1 MCGIAGVI
9 SRYADR
15 ERFSKGLSQISYRGP
30 DETGI
35 FESAL
40 GDMKIFLGVNR
51 LSIIDVEGGKQP
63 VFSEDK
69 KVVVVFNGEIYNF
82 LELREKLEHK
92 HVFVSRSDSEVIPHL
107 WEDYSKD
114 MLDKL
119 DGMFAIALYDRE
131 KEILFLARDP
141 FGEKPLYYSF
151 GPNFFA
157 FSSEPK
163 VLFHITSLSPQPD
176 FQALQEYLFFGFI
189 PSPLSAF
196 SGIKK
201 LPAGYFL
208 ILDIK
213 RWRLDVE
220 RYFYIRK
227 LEKINNSRFALEVL
241 DYEFRQSVKR
251 RLISDVPLGIFLS
264 GGIDSSS
271 VVAVA
276 SEFTKPKTFS
286 ISFSESSYDESEFS
300 REVADFFGT
309 EHTEFKMEQKD
320 MLSVIPE
327 IFDKLDEPFADSSI
341 LPTYILSKL
350 TRTKVKVAL
359 SGDGGDELFGGYPT
373 YISHI
378 PAEILKYIF
387 PQSFIK
393 FLSSLSRFIPASF
406 EYLSFDFKV
415 KRFLSGLLYNLPQ
428 RHYFWMRY
436 FSPEE
441 INFII
446 RYSTAEKHFASGV
459 LNDFYNESYIFD
471 FFSRPMY
478 LDMKIYLQDDILFK
492 TDRASSFCSL
502 EVRTPFLTKNIA
514 NIVFSLNFFQKVK
527 PFYTLDGLKFLLRRM
542 MKDKLPAK
550 ILRRKKQGFAVP
562 ISFWI
567 LEYKDIFYEKI
578 MNLCR
583 YLRKFGV
590 LSEEYQKFMLK
601 EFENHVQKRE
611 NNSRKIFAIFSLSY
625 WFERWIKI

>member
-1 MCGIAGVI
+1 MCGIAGVV

-35 FESAL
+35 FELAL
-40 GDMKIFLGVNR
+40 DDMKIFLGVNR
-51 LSIIDVEGGKQP
+51 LSIIDIEGGKQP

-69 KVVVVFNGEIYNF
+69 KVAAVFNGEIYNF
-82 LELREKLEHK
+82 LELREELKEK
-92 HVFVSRSDSEVIPHL
+92 HVFVSRSDSEIIPHL
-107 WEDYSKD
+107 WEDYSED

-131 KEILFLARDP
+131 REVLFLARDP

-151 GPNFFA
+151 GPEFFA

-163 VLFHITSLSPQPD
+163 VLFHITSLSAEPD
-176 FQALQEYLFFGFI
+176 FRALQDYLFFGFI
-189 PSPLSAF
+189 PAPLSAF

-208 ILDIK
+208 TLDIK
-213 RWRLDVE
+213 RWKLDVK
-220 RYFYIRK
+220 RYFYIKK
-227 LEKINNSRFALEVL
+227 LDRIDSSFVLEL
-241 DYEFRQSVKR
+241 LEYEFRQSVKR
-251 RLISDVPLGIFLS
+251 RLIADVPLGIFLS
-264 GGIDSSS
+264 GGVDSSS

-276 SEFTKPKTFS
+276 SEFIKPKTFS

-350 TRTKVKVAL
+350 TRAKVKVAL

-378 PAEILKYIF
+378 PAEILKHIL
-387 PQSFIK
+387 PQSSIK
-393 FLSSLSRFIPASF
+393 FLNSLSRFIPASF
-406 EYLSFDFKV
+406 EYFSFDFKV
-415 KRFLSGLLYNLPQ
+415 KRFLSGLYYDLPQ

-446 RYSTAEKHFASGV
+446 RYRATERYYFSSILK
-459 LNDFYNESYIFD
+459 DFYDESLIFD

-514 NIVFSLNFFQKVK
+514 NIVFSLDFFQKVK
-527 PFYTLDGLKFLLRRM
+527 PFYTLDGLKFLLRRI
-542 MKDKLPAK
+542 MKGKLPNK
-550 ILRRKKQGFAVP
+550 ILKRKKQGFAVP

-567 LEYKDIFYEKI
+567 LKHKNIFYEKI
-578 MNLCR
+578 LNLGR

-590 LSEEYQKFMLK
+590 LSGEYERFISK
-601 EFENHVQKRE
+601 EFESHIQKRE

-625 WFERWIKI
+625 WFERWIKV

>member
-1 MCGIAGVI
+1 MCGIAGVV

-15 ERFSKGLSQISYRGP
+15 ERFSEGLSKISYRGP

-35 FESAL
+35 FESAF

-51 LSIIDVEGGKQP
+51 LSIIDIEGGRQP

-69 KVVVVFNGEIYNF
+69 KVVAVFNGEIYNF
-82 LELREKLEHK
+82 LELREKLKQK
-92 HVFVSRSDSEVIPHL
+92 HVFVSRSDSEIIPHL
-107 WEDYSKD
+107 WEDYSED

-131 KEILFLARDP
+131 KEVLFLARDP

-151 GPNFFA
+151 GPDFFA

-163 VLFHITSLSPQPD
+163 VLFDITSLSPEPD
-176 FQALQEYLFFGFI
+176 FRALQDYLFFGFI
-189 PSPLSAF
+189 PAPSSAF

-213 RWRLDVE
+213 RWSLDVK
-220 RYFYIRK
+220 RYFYIKK
-227 LEKINNSRFALEVL
+227 LERIDRGFALEL
-241 DYEFRQSVKR
+241 LEYEFRQSVKR
-251 RLISDVPLGIFLS
+251 RLIADVPLGIFLS
-264 GGIDSSS
+264 GGVDSSS

-341 LPTYILSKL
+341 LPTFILSKL

-378 PAEILKYIF
+378 PAEIFKYIL
-387 PQSFIK
+387 PQSFIE
-393 FLSSLSRFIPASF
+393 FLNSLSGFIPASF
-406 EYLSFDFKV
+406 EYFSFDFKV
-415 KRFLSGLLYNLPQ
+415 KRFLSGLYYDLPQ

-446 RYSTAEKHFASGV
+446 RYGATERYFFSSV
-459 LNDFYNESYIFD
+459 LKDFYDESIIFD

-478 LDMKIYLQDDILFK
+478 LDVKIYLQDDILFK

-514 NIVFSLNFFQKVK
+514 NIVFSLDFFQKVR
-527 PFYTLDGLKFLLRRM
+527 PFYTLDGLKFLLRRI
-542 MKDKLPAK
+542 MKGKLPNK
-550 ILRRKKQGFAVP
+550 ILKRKKQGFAVP

-567 LEYKDIFYEKI
+567 LEHKNIFYEKI
-578 MNLCR
+578 LNLGR

-590 LSEEYQKFMLK
+590 LSGEYERFISK
-601 EFENHVQKRE
+601 EFEDHIQKRE
-611 NNSRKIFAIFSLSY
+611 NNSRKIYAIFSLSY
-625 WFERWIKI
+625 WFERWIKV